1 MTVEDPNSLPSNQH
15 LAAIDIGTN
24 SFHLVVVKV
33 KDSTRFEIVTQEK
46 EVVRLGSGSSDMK
59 MLKPDAMDRGIDALR
74 RFRQIAEISQ
84 APIRAVATSA
94 VREALNKEDFI
105 RRASEE
111 AGVAIQ
117 VISGFEEARLIYLG
131 VLQALPIFD
140 KKILLIDIG
149 GGSTEFLIGKEGEVI
164 EANSLKIGAIRMTN
178 RFLGEDPIDPKSVK
192 QCRQYVKAYLNP
204 MTREVRRHGFEFAV
218 GSSGTILNIA
228 QMVQV
233 MRQETP
239 TRHLSNFLFTRSE
252 LAEVVKTLVKADTL
266 KKRQKIEG
274 LDAGRVDIILGG
286 AIILEQAF
294 EEMKIEVMTV
304 SSFALR
310 EGVIFDSLQKARE
323 GVIHHLSDI
332 RYKGVIHLAESCSYE
347 REHAE
352 QVTRLSQMLYDQLI
366 DRLQLAD
373 INREYLEAASILHNV
388 GFFIS
393 HSQHHLHSYY
403 LIRNSEYLTGFT
415 DREIEIIAQTAR
427 YHRKSN
433 PKQKHTEFARLSSE
447 DQKIVRKLAS
457 ILRIADPL
465 NRTRSSLV
473 RKIQCESVENTL
485 LIHLDVVPGSDPSLE
500 VFSAETRKDLLE
512 EVLGMRVEIIVHGAA
527 AEPHVNAPLPEE
539 QTGAVSGQ

>member
-1 MTVEDPNSLPSNQH
+1 VAFEDPDSLPANPH

-24 SFHLVVVKV
+24 SFHLVVVKI
-33 KDSTRFEIVTQEK
+33 KDSTRFEIVTQDK

-59 MLKPDAMDRGIDALR
+59 MLKPDAMDRGIDTLR

-178 RFLGEDPIDPKSVK
+178 RFLGEDPIDLKSVK

-204 MTREVRRHGFEFAV
+204 MTREVRKHGFESAV

-294 EEMKIEVMTV
+294 EEMKIEAMTV

-373 INREYLEAASILHNV
+373 INREYLEAASLLHNV

-415 DREIEIIAQTAR
+415 DREIEIISQTAR

-433 PKQKHTEFARLSSE
+433 PKQKHAEFARLGSE

-457 ILRIADPL
+457 ILRITDPL
-465 NRTRSSLV
+465 NRTRSNLV

-500 VFSAETRKDLLE
+500 VFSAESRKDLLE
-512 EVLGMRVEIIVHGAA
+512 EVLGMTVEIIIHNAA
-527 AEPHVNAPLPEE
+527 AETHVNTPLPEE
-539 QTGAVSGQ
+539 QSGMLRG

>member
-1 MTVEDPNSLPSNQH
+1 M
-15 LAAIDIGTN
+15 AAIDIGTN

-178 RFLGEDPIDPKSVK
+178 RFLSEDPIDPKSVK

-204 MTREVRRHGFEFAV
+204 MTREVRKHGFEIAV

-294 EEMKIEVMTV
+294 EEMKIEAMTV

-433 PKQKHTEFARLSSE
+433 PKQKHAEFARLSSE

>member
-1 MTVEDPNSLPSNQH
+1 VAFEDPNSLSPDQH

-24 SFHLVVVKV
+24 SFHLVVVKIN
-33 KDSTRFEIVTQEK
+33 DSNRFEIVTQDK
-46 EVVRLGSGSSDMK
+46 EVVRLGSGTSDMK
-59 MLKPDAMDRGIDALR
+59 VLKPDAMDRGINALR

-105 RRASEE
+105 RRAYEE
-111 AGVAIQ
+111 AGVVIQ

-131 VLQALPIFD
+131 ILQALPIFD

-149 GGSTEFLIGKEGEVI
+149 GGSTEFLIGKEGEVL
-164 EANSLKIGAIRMTN
+164 EANSLKIGAMRMTN
-178 RFLGEDPIDPKSVK
+178 RFLGDDPIDLKSVK

-204 MTREVRRHGFEFAV
+204 MTREVRKHGFELAV
-218 GSSGTILNIA
+218 GSSGTIINIA
-228 QMVQV
+228 QMIQV
-233 MRQETP
+233 LRQETP
-239 TRHLSNFLFTRSE
+239 ARHLSNFIFTRSE
-252 LAEVVKTLVKADTL
+252 LAEVVRTLVKADTL

-294 EEMKIEVMTV
+294 EEMRIEAMTV

-310 EGVIFDSLQKARE
+310 EGVIFDSLQKARA
-323 GVIHHLSDI
+323 GAIHHLSDI

-347 REHAE
+347 KDHAE
-352 QVTRLSQMLYDQLI
+352 QVTRLSQMLYDQLA

-373 INREYLEAASILHNV
+373 INREYLEAASLLHNV

-393 HSQHHLHSYY
+393 HSQHHRHSYY

-433 PKQKHTEFARLSSE
+433 PKQKHEEFARLSSE
-447 DQKIVRKLAS
+447 DQRIVRILAS

-465 NRTRSSLV
+465 NRTRASLI
-473 RKIQCESVENTL
+473 RRIQCESVENTL
-485 LIHLDVVPGSDPSLE
+485 LIHLEVIPGSDPSLE
-500 VFSAETRKDLLE
+500 LFSAESRKDLLE
-512 EVLGMRVEIIVHGAA
+512 EVLGMKVEFIVHGATV
-527 AEPHVNAPLPEE
+527 ETHVNTTLSEG
-539 QTGAVSGQ
+539 QTGAAGG

>member
-1 MTVEDPNSLPSNQH
+1 MAFEETNSLLPGQH
-15 LAAIDIGTN
+15 LAAIDIGTH
-24 SFHLVVVKV
+24 SFHLVVVKI
-33 KDSTRFEIVTQEK
+33 KEPNRFEIITQDK

-59 MLKPDAMDRGIDALR
+59 MLKPDAMERGINTLR

-94 VREALNKEDFI
+94 VREALNKDDFI

-111 AGVAIQ
+111 AGVVIQ

-178 RFLGEDPIDPKSVK
+178 RFLGDDPIDPKSVK

-204 MTREVRRHGFEFAV
+204 MTREVRKHGFEVAV

-228 QMVQV
+228 QMIQV

-252 LAEVVKTLVKADTL
+252 LAEVVKTLVKADTF

-274 LDAGRVDIILGG
+274 LDTERADIILGG

-294 EEMKIEVMTV
+294 EEMRIEELTV

-310 EGVIFDSLQKARE
+310 EGVIFDTLQMARK
-323 GVIHHLSDI
+323 GAIHHLSDI

-347 REHAE
+347 KDHAD
-352 QVTRLSQMLYDQLI
+352 QVTRLSQMLYDQLA
-366 DRLQLAD
+366 DRLQLED
-373 INREYLEAASILHNV
+373 VNREYLEAASLLHNV

-393 HSQHHLHSYY
+393 HSQHHRHSYY

-433 PKQKHTEFARLSSE
+433 PKQKHEEFARLSSE

-457 ILRIADPL
+457 ILRITDPL
-465 NRTRSSLV
+465 NRTRAGLV
-473 RKIQCESVENTL
+473 RRIQCESVDNTL
-485 LIHLDVVPGSDPSLE
+485 LIHLDVIPGSDPSLE
-500 VFSAETRKDLLE
+500 LFSAESRKDLLE
-512 EVLGMRVEIIVHGAA
+512 EVLGMKVEFIAHGATI
-527 AEPHVNAPLPEE
+527 EAPVIPTLSEG
-539 QTGAVSGQ
+539 QAGASGG

>member
-1 MTVEDPNSLPSNQH
+1 MAFEDPNSLPANQH

-24 SFHLVVVKV
+24 SFHLVVVKI
-33 KDSTRFEIVTQEK
+33 KDSTRFEIVTQDK

-111 AGVAIQ
+111 AGVVIQ

-204 MTREVRRHGFEFAV
+204 MTREVRKHGFEFAV

-294 EEMKIEVMTV
+294 EEMKIEAMTV

-373 INREYLEAASILHNV
+373 INREYLEAASLLHNV

-433 PKQKHTEFARLSSE
+433 PKQKHDRICATQFRRSK
-447 DQKIVRKLAS
+447 DCQKIGLHPS
-457 ILRIADPL
+457 
-465 NRTRSSLV
+465 NRGPAQSDTLQSRQ
-473 RKIQCESVENTL
+473 KNSV
-485 LIHLDVVPGSDPSLE
+485 
-500 VFSAETRKDLLE
+500 
-512 EVLGMRVEIIVHGAA
+512 
-527 AEPHVNAPLPEE
+527 
-539 QTGAVSGQ
+539 

>member
-1 MTVEDPNSLPSNQH
+1 MAFEDPDSLPANPH

-24 SFHLVVVKV
+24 SFHLVVVKI
-33 KDSTRFEIVTQEK
+33 KDSTRFEIVTQDK

-59 MLKPDAMDRGIDALR
+59 MLKPDAMDRGIDTLR

-178 RFLGEDPIDPKSVK
+178 RFLGEDPIDLKSVK

-204 MTREVRRHGFEFAV
+204 MTREVRKHGFESAV

-294 EEMKIEVMTV
+294 EEMKIEAMTV

-373 INREYLEAASILHNV
+373 INREYLEAASLLHNV

-415 DREIEIIAQTAR
+415 DREIEIISQTAR

-433 PKQKHTEFARLSSE
+433 PKQKHAEFARLGSE

-457 ILRIADPL
+457 ILRITDPL
-465 NRTRSSLV
+465 NRTRSNLV

-500 VFSAETRKDLLE
+500 VFSAESRKDLLE
-512 EVLGMRVEIIVHGAA
+512 EVLGMTVEIIIHNAA
-527 AEPHVNAPLPEE
+527 AETHVNTPLPEE
-539 QTGAVSGQ
+539 QSGMLRG

>member
-1 MTVEDPNSLPSNQH
+1 MAFEDPDSLPANPH

-24 SFHLVVVKV
+24 SFHLVVVKI
-33 KDSTRFEIVTQEK
+33 KDSTRFEIVTQDK

-59 MLKPDAMDRGIDALR
+59 MLKPDAMDRGIDTLR

-178 RFLGEDPIDPKSVK
+178 RFLGEDPIDLKSVK

-204 MTREVRRHGFEFAV
+204 MTREVRKHGFESAV

-294 EEMKIEVMTV
+294 EEMKIEAMTV

-373 INREYLEAASILHNV
+373 INREYLEAASLLHNV

-415 DREIEIIAQTAR
+415 DREIEIISQTAR

-433 PKQKHTEFARLSSE
+433 PKQKHGEFARLGSE

-457 ILRIADPL
+457 ILRITDPL
-465 NRTRSSLV
+465 NRTRSNLV

-500 VFSAETRKDLLE
+500 VFSAESRKDLLE
-512 EVLGMRVEIIVHGAA
+512 EVLGMTVEIIIHNAA
-527 AEPHVNAPLPEE
+527 AETHVNTPLPEE
-539 QTGAVSGQ
+539 QSGMLRG